1 MTGRDQGERSR
12 VLRVVEAAGL
22 DQQETPRLR
31 ELDWSILMARAQDG
45 DREAY
50 HRLLTDISPY
60 LRMLVARRIRDRTD
74 VEDAVQDILLTVHAI
89 RHTYD
94 PARPFAPWLVTI
106 AKRRIIDRL
115 RIHGR
120 NRRREVMLDIV
131 HEGVAD
137 PQADV
142 VHDQRHL
149 QAAVDDLPPA
159 QQQALRLVK
168 LQEMSLK
175 EASEASGTSVAAL
188 KVNIH
193 RALKNLQK
201 MLSDRIMP

>member
-1 MTGRDQGERSR
+1 MTLTVVDGKSSDKQDR
-12 VLRVVEAAGL
+12 LR
-22 DQQETPRLR
+22 PR

-45 DREAY
+45 DRDAY

-60 LRMLVARRIRDRTD
+60 LRSLAARWNRQGVDI
-74 VEDAVQDILLTVHAI
+74 EDAVQDILLTIHTI

-106 AKRRIIDRL
+106 ARRRLIDRL
-115 RIHGR
+115 RRQGHT
-120 NRRREVMLDIV
+120 RRREVVLERE
-131 HEGVAD
+131 HESVVE
-137 PQADV
+137 PQPDTG
-142 VHDQRHL
+142 HDGHILR
-149 QAAVDDLPPA
+149 AAVDSLPPA

-168 LQEMSLK
+168 LQEMSLND
-175 EASEASGTSVAAL
+175 ASKVSGMSVNAL

-201 MLSDRIMP
+201 LFSDRDLP